1 MLYKLKI
8 KVIINLYKVFIFFI
22 LFISSLISKSQIS
35 NGLRVGGGLGESI
48 YWGSQ
53 MDDKISFST
62 YDKSEAN
69 LGLNIQFYKALD
81 NKNEI
86 GIRYLNTELW
96 SFKTSNMQA
105 INAKINEFAVVYQRS
120 LNGNSD
126 LYSNKLKF
134 THNLVLGLSFIF
146 FKSRAYSI
154 DPSTKVFKTFSSI
167 GNGVE
172 IDPLVLTRPDS
183 QLALGGVFGYNLG
196 FRLSNS
202 FSIYLENTFTLSAS
216 NYLHGNLLTKTKLT
230 NNGYTYNA
238 LTLYINLNPNG
249 NRLGCPKIP
258 L

>member
-1 MLYKLKI
+1 
-8 KVIINLYKVFIFFI
+8 VIINLYKVSIFFV
-22 LFISSLISKSQIS
+22 LFISTLISKSQIS
-35 NGLRVGGGLGESI
+35 NGLRVGVGVGESI

-53 MDDKISFST
+53 MDNKISFNT

-81 NKNEI
+81 SKNEI

-96 SFKTSNMQA
+96 SFKTNDMQA
-105 INAKINEFAVVYQRS
+105 MNAKINEFAVIYQRS

-126 LYSNKLKF
+126 MYSNRLNF
-134 THNLVLGLSFIF
+134 THNLVLGLSLIS

-154 DPSTKVFKTFSSI
+154 NPATKVFTVFSSV
-167 GNGVE
+167 GNGNE
-172 IDPLVLTRPDS
+172 PTTSGLIKPNS
-183 QLALGGVFGYNLG
+183 QLALGGVFGYNFG

-216 NYLHGNLLTKTKLT
+216 NYIHGNLASKSKIT
-230 NNGYTYNA
+230 NNGYTYSA

-249 NRLGCPKIP
+249 KRLGCPKF
-258 L
+258 